1 MDNEKLKIQTIED
14 KILHN
19 PIEGEANPITKT
31 LTWNYILKLEKER
44 IKVDAQTVKKRG
56 IYIKSAYKVILMLRR
71 DMFRIYSEV
80 TDNFMWRNFSKYS
93 FKPGKNYQPVIFMTL
108 TIIILMFI
116 VLYPSLLNTTKDFT
130 EIFL

>member
-1 MDNEKLKIQTIED
+1 MALS
-14 KILHN
+14 
-19 PIEGEANPITKT
+19 KT

-44 IKVDAQTVKKRG
+44 IKIDSQTEKKRG

-93 FKPGKNYQPVIFMTL
+93 FKPGKNYQPIIFMTL
-108 TIIILMFI
+108 TTIILMFI
-116 VLYPSLLNTTKDFT
+116 VLYPSLLNTPKDFT